1 VKDFDY
7 DLAWEAVR
15 KNAYTPPDRDTELR
29 YASDLIELMDRFE
42 DREEHTPQEVRAGL
56 TEYMKLGYVAEDL
69 HSESG
74 SRTFDYACTSLYH
87 KYLK

>member
-29 YASDLIELMDRFE
+29 YASDLIELMIDSRIE
-42 DREEHTPQEVRAGL
+42 KNIHL
-56 TEYMKLGYVAEDL
+56 KK
-69 HSESG
+69 SE
-74 SRTFDYACTSLYH
+74 LV
-87 KYLK
+87 